1 MNYKDLFKPVS
12 TEGLFEAV
20 LEKHKQPILEA
31 IRKAKEEDKE

>member
-1 MNYKDLFKPVS
+1 MNYKDLFKPV
-12 TEGLFEAV
+12 TFEGV